1 MEGLELE
8 LGGGLLERMATGVRS
23 TAGRQALA
31 ERMGAVLASCDL
43 AKSDRGGVVRGETEQ
58 VRIAYI
64 PCAVQ
69 QYLRGPLREVRRSH
83 PETLLKLVS
92 LSPGKQMNALR
103 TGEID
108 IGITNESGELLA
120 GEFYTRK
127 LAETG
132 SYIAVSEH
140 HRLATQDRVRLS
152 DLKGESFVSWGSQ
165 QMPGLNSWVE
175 AYCKKYGNFRPKFHR
190 PEPTFGPPP
199 FAL

>member
-31 ERMGAVLASCDL
+31 ERMGAVLASYDL
-43 AKSDRGGVVRGETEQ
+43 AKSDTRRALRGETDQ

-83 PETLLKLVS
+83 PETLLKLVN

-120 GEFYTRK
+120 GWKILVTWRRGR
-127 LAETG
+127 TG
-132 SYIAVSEH
+132 GALKAV
-140 HRLATQDRVRLS
+140 L
-152 DLKGESFVSWGSQ
+152 
-165 QMPGLNSWVE
+165 
-175 AYCKKYGNFRPKFHR
+175 
-190 PEPTFGPPP
+190 
-199 FAL
+199 FALFAKVTPEAN

>member
-1 MEGLELE
+1 MPVDAL
-8 LGGGLLERMATGVRS
+8 RRRS
-23 TAGRQALA
+23 KFAGRWRRHRWEA
-31 ERMGAVLASCDL
+31 D
-43 AKSDRGGVVRGETEQ
+43 Q

-83 PETLLKLVS
+83 PETLLKLVN

-103 TGEID
+103 AGEID

-120 GEFYTRK
+120 REFYTRT

-140 HRLATQDRVRLS
+140 HPLATQDRVRLS
-152 DLKGESFVSWGSQ
+152 DLKSEFFVNWDSQQLPRPRTGGSRRIAKNTESFAR
-165 QMPGLNSWVE
+165 NFTARRE
-175 AYCKKYGNFRPKFHR
+175 ALH
-190 PEPTFGPPP
+190 TPPSS
-199 FAL
+199 